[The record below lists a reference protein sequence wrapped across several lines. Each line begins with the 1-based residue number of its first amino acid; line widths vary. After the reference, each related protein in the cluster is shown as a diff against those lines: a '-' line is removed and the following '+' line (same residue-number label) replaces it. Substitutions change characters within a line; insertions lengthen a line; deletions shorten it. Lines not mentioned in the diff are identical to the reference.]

1 MHRYY
6 PALDGVRAVAI
17 GIVLAAHGGV
27 AWFRSGGVGV
37 DLFFVLSGFLITSI
51 LAAEVAA
58 TGGLS
63 LRHFYARRFLRLAP
77 CLLLTCA
84 FVAVALHLTTGR
96 VPWSAIGI
104 ALTYTANWVR
114 AFSDADLSWLIHC
127 WTLAIEEQFYL
138 FWPLVVLGLER
149 RVADDRTKGFLLV
162 CAALLVAVYRAGMV
176 GLYTDERI
184 NYGLD
189 TRLDSLMAGAAL
201 AYFARAWAA
210 APLGDGAS
218 RALGRVAAPAALL
231 VLLVVPR
238 VVTWYS
244 PWMGRYGYVLV
255 AAASAVLLADLVV
268 GRHSVLARVLSRA
281 PLVYVGRIS
290 YGLYLLHL
298 PVYFLVEG
306 HLAHLP
312 FGVRLALK
320 LVLSLAL
327 AALSFHVLERPC
339 LRLKAR
345 FEAAAPAAPR
355 RAAA

>member
-1 MHRYY
+1 MQRYL
-6 PALDGVRAVAI
+6 PALDGVRALAI
-17 GIVLAAHGGV
+17 AIVLAAHGGV

-58 TGGLS
+58 TGRIGF
-63 LRHFYARRFLRLAP
+63 RNFYARRLLRLAP

-84 FVAVALHLTTGR
+84 FVAVARQVTTGQ
-96 VPWSAIGI
+96 VPWSALVI

-138 FWPLVVLGLER
+138 LWPPLLLLLER
-149 RVADDRTKGFLLV
+149 RVRDARTKGFLLV
-162 CAALLVAVYRAGMV
+162 SAALLVAVYRAGMV
-176 GLYTDERI
+176 GLYSDERI

-189 TRLDSLMAGAAL
+189 TRSDALLAGAAL
-201 AYFARAWAA
+201 AYFARSWAE
-210 APLGDGAS
+210 APPTEATS
-218 RALGRVAAPAALL
+218 RLLGRGAAPAALL
-231 VLLVVPR
+231 VLLLVPR

-244 PWMGRYGYVLV
+244 PWMGRYGYVVV
-255 AAASAVLLADLVV
+255 AAASAVLLADLVA
-268 GRHSVLARVLSRA
+268 GRHSLLARAFSWR
-281 PLVYVGRIS
+281 PLVAIGRIS

-312 FGVRLALK
+312 FALRLALK
-320 LVLSLAL
+320 LALSLAL
-327 AALSFHVLERPC
+327 AALSFRLIERPC

-345 FEAAAPAAPR
+345 FEATAPSAPR
-355 RAAA
+355 RAEA